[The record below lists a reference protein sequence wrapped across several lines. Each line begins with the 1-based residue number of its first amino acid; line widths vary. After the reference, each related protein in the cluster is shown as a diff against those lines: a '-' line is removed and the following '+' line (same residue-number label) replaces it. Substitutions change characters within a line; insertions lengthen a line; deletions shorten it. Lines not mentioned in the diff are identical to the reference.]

1 MKAGSLWKVS
11 LVTSAEA
18 EEAVQDCLTEV
29 LNQPAWTYTDAQTG
43 RTTVSAYLLKRSEL
57 SRFLRKQRAELLT
70 RLHQIQAF
78 GLPLRRATVRV
89 EPVTRENWAESWKR
103 HFKPLEIGGRLL
115 IKPSWSVRRP
125 KRGQAVVVLDPGLS
139 FGTGQHPT
147 TRFCLDELVVARRE
161 GLRQAF
167 LDIGTGSGILA
178 IAAAKLGYKP
188 VEAVDCDAE
197 AVVMARRNIRRNS
210 VAHQIRL
217 HRLDLRHMGGN
228 LSGHG
233 HVVCANL
240 VFDLL
245 LAQRAQIVNLLA
257 SDGQLVLAGT
267 LRKQFRRLRQA
278 YESSGLK
285 LIRRHAEA
293 EWESGTFVR
302 A

>member
-29 LNQPAWTYTDAQTG
+29 LNQPAWIYTDAQTG
-43 RTTVSAYLLKRSEL
+43 RTTVSAYLPKRSDL

-78 GLPLRRATVRV
+78 GLPLGRATVRV
-89 EPVTRENWAESWKR
+89 ELVTRENWAESWKR

-115 IKPSWSVRRP
+115 VKPSWSVRRP

-210 VAHQIRL
+210 VARQIRL

-228 LSGHG
+228 LSHG

-245 LAQRAQIVNLLA
+245 LAERARIVNLLA

-285 LIRRHAEA
+285 LVRRHAEA